1 MRMLITPAGQVPI
14 LACYN
19 WAIIFVKTKRWKGHG
34 YVIIIIITSLSQSL
48 NCWLFF
54 LTLVS
59 DIVMLHSRRVG
70 CHCERQMMCWF
81 PALVPVAV
89 DSGGHIHNSQ
99 AVTPEANEAGD
110 CFSGVRMCRTHDLLF
125 KKSLFNSE
133 WSCVHWKSQHQVVP
147 MPSCRISFLP
157 VLSCSC
163 TTCRHM
169 CLDSHTPR
177 RLWLCSD
184 VRNTF

>member
-1 MRMLITPAGQVPI
+1 MTQVAERMLITLVGEVPI

-34 YVIIIIITSLSQSL
+34 YVVIIIITSLSQSL
-48 NCWLFF
+48 NWRLFF

-89 DSGGHIHNSQ
+89 DSAGRIHNSPT
-99 AVTPEANEAGD
+99 VTPGASEAGNH
-110 CFSGVRMCRTHDLLF
+110 FPRVLMSHTPDLLI
-125 KKSLFNSE
+125 KKLIFNSE
-133 WSCVHWKSQHQVVP
+133 WSCVHWKSQHQVV
-147 MPSCRISFLP
+147 CA
-157 VLSCSC
+157 
-163 TTCRHM
+163 
-169 CLDSHTPR
+169 
-177 RLWLCSD
+177 
-184 VRNTF
+184 